1 MKFKLLVV
9 VLLSFIP
16 AMVMAQPGPPPGV
29 NTDRYN
35 YCMNEGLGKGRS
47 FSTPEN
53 YCGQWAGPSAGQQRE
68 QGVPVPPVPCGM
80 TWNGNPIYMSRQ
92 RCEAYISAERAQELA
107 AHKAWLVQ
115 QAAAAAAAAAAAK
128 NNGGAI
134 YNCAYIETSTPANGG
149 GYPPIQV
156 PYTGLGQ
163 PITAN
168 SLNLALAKAGQI
180 AKSSSIAYWVVTA
193 SCTEVILLKN
203 L

>member
-16 AMVMAQPGPPPGV
+16 AMMMAQPGPPPGV
-29 NTDRYN
+29 NADRYN

-47 FSTPEN
+47 YTTPEN
-53 YCGQWAGPSAGQQRE
+53 YCGQWAGPSAGQQRQ
-68 QGVPVPPVPCGM
+68 QGMPCGM
-80 TWNGNPIYMSRQ
+80 TWNGNPIYMSPQ
-92 RCEAYISAERAQELA
+92 RCEAYLSAERAQELA

-115 QAAAAAAAAAAAK
+115 QAAATAAASAAAAAAK

-134 YNCAYIETSTPANGG
+134 YNCSFIETSTPANGG

-163 PITAN
+163 QVTAN
-168 SLNLALAKAGQI
+168 SLDLALAKAGQI
-180 AKSSSIAYWVVTA
+180 AKSSSNVYWVVTA
-193 SCTEVILLKN
+193 SCTEMILLKN

>member
-1 MKFKLLVV
+1 MKIKLLIV

-16 AMVMAQPGPPPGV
+16 VMLTAQPGPPPGV
-29 NTDRYN
+29 NTQRYN

-47 FSTPEN
+47 YSTPEN

-68 QGVPVPPVPCGM
+68 QGVPCGM

-107 AHKAWLVQ
+107 AHKAWLAQ
-115 QAAAAAAAAAAAK
+115 QAAAAATAAAAAK

-134 YNCAYIETSTPANGG
+134 YNCAFIETATPANGG

-163 PITAN
+163 QVTAN

-180 AKSSSIAYWVVTA
+180 AKSSSNAYWVVTA
-193 SCTEVILLKN
+193 SCTEITLLKN